1 MTERLTEEELA
12 TWGSQPTSCVEARAA
27 AQISELLAQESSWTD
42 GLIEID
48 DKLGAERKDNAGLR
62 VELATA
68 QEILLQERE
77 LLTADNA
84 KLREYV
90 QHKAGCAS
98 WNPWVKGGFLPRGI
112 CDCGLDDI
120 LKGE

>member
-1 MTERLTEEELA
+1 MTKRLTEEDLV

-27 AQISELLAQESSWTD
+27 AEIRELRAQESSWTD

-77 LLTADNA
+77 LLRAENA
-84 KLREYV
+84 KLKKKIVGLVE
-90 QHKAGCAS
+90 
-98 WNPWVKGGFLPRGI
+98 FLKNDSFSLVDRI
-112 CDCGLDDI
+112 SSAIRTLENDD
-120 LKGE
+120 E